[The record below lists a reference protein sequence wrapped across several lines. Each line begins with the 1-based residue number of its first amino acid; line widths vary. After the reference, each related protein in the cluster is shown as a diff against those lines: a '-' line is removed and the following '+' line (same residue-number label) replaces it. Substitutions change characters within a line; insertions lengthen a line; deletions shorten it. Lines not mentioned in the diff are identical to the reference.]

1 MSGATGNAI
10 TVTPAG
16 ATTTSTLATL
26 FQRSVYVEDFG
37 AVGNAVLA
45 SDGASVASGTDD
57 GPAFQAAIAS
67 LGSAGGVVL
76 MQSKQYLI
84 RTALTLNTCRV
95 TLQGEG
101 CYEGGAPHGGSWIIQ
116 DTAASGF
123 HLFNL
128 GGAYTSSSTYSPPTN
143 AIGSAFRDFGIYQ
156 CHPLPSATAGTAWTP
171 AAYDWVFNIQNLYGG
186 FTIDGVFFCAVN
198 KGINVF
204 GCGHFFLERI
214 TGQFF
219 TRGIMIGNCQD
230 EPYIGTLRHWTYKTS
245 NVNVLTYQQ
254 ANLDVLT
261 LGRCDGGGIDRVF
274 AFCARSVVHCV
285 QEAPITG
292 QPNPSGNTP
301 GGCASGNI
309 SQLSGDHCM
318 YGVWFDTLN
327 PGGNA
332 VIWQLGEANFNCV
345 SISQSGTAVSGG
357 CGIYVNVQNW
367 LILQVSSLSLFYM
380 NGSGVQIAGDTN
392 SIQISNLIANVC
404 NFAKPTQPAPVINVG
419 DNSGNRFYN
428 MCMVGTAR
436 VLNCSGAA
444 LFGSSGNGVFGS
456 TPTIFDGYAPV
467 AQGSPSWVATP
478 ALAASTTRLLT
489 VASGNNRL
497 SVVPNAPAGSY
508 NPLVQSGDSVILAD
522 VSAVNNT
529 GSLCVVP
536 HAGATVGFRASAN
549 GTATVAGSLVALAGP
564 VRFGA
569 YAVGSLPNAGS
580 FAGDY
585 ISVTGASV
593 TSYGPLAY
601 SNGSAWLWVGTT
613 VKVS

>member
-1 MSGATGNAI
+1 MSGSTGNTI
-10 TVTPAG
+10 TVTPTG
-16 ATTTSTLATL
+16 ATTASTLATL

-37 AVGNAVLA
+37 ALGNAVLA
-45 SDGASVASGTDD
+45 GDGASVASGSDD

-67 LGSAGGVVL
+67 LGSAGGVVRL
-76 MQSKQYLI
+76 RSKQYLI
-84 RTALTLNTCRV
+84 RTALTLDTCRV

-116 DTAASGF
+116 DTASMG

-128 GGAYTSSSTYSPPTN
+128 GGAYTSSSSYSPPTN
-143 AIGSAFRDFGIYQ
+143 AIGSIFRDFGIYQ
-156 CHPLPSATAGTAWTP
+156 CHPAPSATAGTAWSPT
-171 AAYDWVFNIQNLYGG
+171 AYDWVFNIQNLYGG

-204 GCGHFFLERI
+204 GCGHFFIERV

-219 TRGIMIGNCQD
+219 TQGIMIGNCQD
-230 EPYIGTLRHWTYKTS
+230 EPYIGTLRHWSYRTA

-261 LGRCDGGGIDRVF
+261 LGRCDGSGIDRVF
-274 AFCARSVVHCV
+274 AFCARSVLRCV
-285 QEAPITG
+285 QEAAITG
-292 QPNPSGNTP
+292 QANPSGNTA
-301 GGCASGNI
+301 GGCASGTI

-318 YGVWFDTLN
+318 YGLWFDTLN
-327 PGGNA
+327 PGGTA
-332 VIWQLGEANFNCV
+332 IVWQVGEASANCV

-367 LILQVSSLSLFYM
+367 LILQVASLSLYYM
-380 NGSGVQIAGDTN
+380 NASGVQIAGDTN
-392 SIQISNLIANVC
+392 SVQIGNLIANVC
-404 NFAKPTQPAPVINVG
+404 NFAKPATPVPVVNVG

-428 MCMVGTAR
+428 VCLIGTAR
-436 VLNCSGAA
+436 VLNCGGAA

-456 TPTIFDGYAPV
+456 TPTIFDDVPPV
-467 AQGSPSWVATP
+467 AEAGPSWIAAP
-478 ALAASTTRLLT
+478 ALAASPARLLT
-489 VASGNNRL
+489 VAGGNNRL
-497 SVVPNAPAGSY
+497 SVVPNAAAGNY

-529 GSLCVVP
+529 GSLAIVP
-536 HAGATVGFRASAN
+536 HAAASVGFRVSAN
-549 GTATVAGSLVALAGP
+549 GTATVAGSLVSLAGP
-564 VRFGA
+564 VRLAG
-569 YAVGSLPNAGS
+569 YPVGSLPNAGTYS
-580 FAGDY
+580 GDY
-585 ISVTGASV
+585 ITVTGATV

-613 VKVS
+613 MKVT